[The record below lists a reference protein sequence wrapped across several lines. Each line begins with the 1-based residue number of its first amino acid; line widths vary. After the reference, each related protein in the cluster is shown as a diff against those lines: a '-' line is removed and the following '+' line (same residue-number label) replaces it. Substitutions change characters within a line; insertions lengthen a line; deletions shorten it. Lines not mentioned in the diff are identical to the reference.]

1 MVINFR
7 WRSCNG
13 FHPEDFVI
21 EKFMNT
27 DNFTEKSLQ
36 FVALILGG
44 RAARAKLLEFYVS
57 RGVGEEVA
65 ESAIKGQLQKVRK
78 IVLPS
83 GVLLIACGMY
93 IHGLS
98 ASPVISVCTSISIYL
113 GLFLLACQLPRQV
126 KPTASWDALKDSW
139 KSKKEM

>member
-1 MVINFR
+1 
-7 WRSCNG
+7 
-13 FHPEDFVI
+13 
-21 EKFMNT
+21 MNT